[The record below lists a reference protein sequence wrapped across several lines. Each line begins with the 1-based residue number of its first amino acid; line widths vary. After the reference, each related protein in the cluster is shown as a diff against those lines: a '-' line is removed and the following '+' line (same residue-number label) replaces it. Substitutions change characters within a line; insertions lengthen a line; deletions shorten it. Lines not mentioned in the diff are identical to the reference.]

1 MGEAH
6 KSSVDMAALEQAL
19 SINDLSAEER
29 QDAAPEWLS
38 AQQIRFSYTAKKGRL
53 HANTWWVGPR
63 LRPRCFYRC

>member
-29 QDAAPEWLS
+29 QDAASEWLS
-38 AQQIRFSYTAKKGRL
+38 AQ
-53 HANTWWVGPR
+53 
-63 LRPRCFYRC
+63 